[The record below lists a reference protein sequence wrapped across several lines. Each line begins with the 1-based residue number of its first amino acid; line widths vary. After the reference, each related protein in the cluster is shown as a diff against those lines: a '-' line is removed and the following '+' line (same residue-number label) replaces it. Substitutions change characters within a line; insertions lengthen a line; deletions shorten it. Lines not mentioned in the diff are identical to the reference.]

1 MEYYDFENDIAN
13 LDEKSIFANR
23 IFKVIYD
30 RHNGDLDEAI
40 YRNYLIFEAISKS
53 VRKIEDL
60 IPTEVPMLS
69 YFIVKNE
76 SAADMA
82 ITEEEKGHALA
93 RIGRVCHD
101 YYTNKF

>member
-23 IFKVIYD
+23 ICKVIYD
-30 RHNGDLDEAI
+30 RHNCDLDEAV
-40 YRNYLIFEAISKS
+40 YRNYLIFEAIAKS

-76 SAADMA
+76 SATDMA
-82 ITEEEKGHALA
+82 ITEEEKEQALA
-93 RIGRVCHD
+93 RIGLICHD

>member
-13 LDEKSIFANR
+13 LDEKSIFANS
-23 IFKVIYD
+23 ICKVIYD
-30 RHNGDLDEAI
+30 RHNGDLDEDV
-40 YRNYLIFEAISKS
+40 YRNYLIFESIAKS

-82 ITEEEKGHALA
+82 ITEEEKERALA
-93 RIGRVCHD
+93 RIGRACHE